1 MPYWRLPIGGYM
13 DFKRSPALPLLLE
26 RRLNRRRLL
35 AGGAELAVLGVAARG
50 ARAQTGAAGGLTFPR
65 VAPSS
70 ADAVIV
76 PDGYRSDVVVRW
88 GDPLF
93 DGAAALD
100 ARSVVSGALATA
112 EAAAA
117 QEKQFGYNCDGIGL
131 FPLAADRQLLCVNHE
146 FPLPALMFPGW
157 AEAREARTVGAFV
170 REHPAVVAYMQ
181 AAVGLSVVE
190 LRRGAR
196 WDYVRDS
203 RYNRRVTAHTPME
216 ITGPARNHALLNPR
230 RERVALAYG
239 TLGNCAAGTTP
250 WRTYVT
256 AEENVD
262 DYFGNGAAAELDA
275 ATELAHRRFGFRL
288 RDSAYR
294 WEYVDPRFDAAMNPA
309 ESLKFGWIVELD
321 PFDPQSRPKKRT
333 ALGRFKH
340 ECATTVLAAD
350 GRAVVY
356 MGDDQQFE
364 YFYKFVSRAKVDA
377 ARPERNRDLLDDGT
391 LYVARL
397 DDDGH
402 GEWLPLVHGVH
413 PELTPERGFA
423 SQADVVL
430 RCREAADRLGATPLD
445 RPEDVA
451 VSPLTGNVYV
461 ACTQNLGRDEGVVEV
476 GGRMLDTRTD
486 RASPRAPNTA
496 GHILELAEQGGDAA
510 ATSFRWEIFLL
521 AGAPSTPQLVA
532 ALPPEHSGSLAAE
545 LTYFGG
551 ATDSDELSAF
561 ANPDNLGFDADG
573 NLWIV
578 TDGNQPGNFNDGC
591 FACATDGSDRGRVR
605 QFMSGPVGAEVCG
618 CEFTQDGG
626 TLFLTLEHPGEAGT
640 ATSPQSHWPDG
651 GDAAPRPSVVAIE
664 PEARGRK
671 FGS

>member
-1 MPYWRLPIGGYM
+1 MESK
-13 DFKRSPALPLLLE
+13 DSPALRRLLE

-35 AGGAELAVLGVAARG
+35 GSGAELAALGVVARS
-50 ARAQTGAAGGLTFPR
+50 AYAQTGVTGGLTFPR

-93 DGAAALD
+93 ADSAALD
-100 ARSVVSGALATA
+100 ARAVASGGLATPA
-112 EAAAA
+112 AAAA
-117 QEKQFGYNCDGIGL
+117 QAKQFGYNCDGIGL
-131 FPLAADRQLLCVNHE
+131 FPLTDDRQLLCVNHE

-157 AEAREARTVGAFV
+157 VEAREARAVGTFV
-170 REHPAVVAYMQ
+170 RERPAVVALMQ
-181 AAVGLSVVE
+181 AAVGLTVVE
-190 LRRGAR
+190 LQRGDR
-196 WDYVRDS
+196 WSYVRGS
-203 RYNRRVTAHTPME
+203 RYNRRVTAHTAIEM
-216 ITGPARNHALLNPR
+216 TGPARNHVLLNPHGAR
-230 RERVALAYG
+230 TALAYG

-262 DYFGNGAAAELDA
+262 DYFGNGAAAKLDA
-275 ATELAHRRFGFRL
+275 ATELAHRRFGFRQ
-288 RDSAYR
+288 RDSAHR
-294 WEYVDPRFDAAMNPA
+294 WEYGDPRFDAAANPA

-321 PFDPQSRPKKRT
+321 PFDPESRPKKRT

-364 YFYKFVSRAKVDA
+364 YFYKFVSRAKFDA
-377 ARPERNRDLLDDGT
+377 ARPARNRDLLDDGT
-391 LYVARL
+391 LYVARF
-397 DDDGH
+397 DDDGR
-402 GEWLPLVHGVH
+402 GEWLPLVHGAH
-413 PELTPERGFA
+413 RELTPERGFA

-451 VSPLTGNVYV
+451 VNPRTGNVYV
-461 ACTQNLGRDEGVVEV
+461 ACTQNLGRDEGVVEIA
-476 GGRMLDTRTD
+476 GRMLDTRTD

-510 ATSFRWEIFLL
+510 ATSFNWEIFLL
-521 AGAPSTPQLVA
+521 AGAPSARQLVA
-532 ALPPEHSGSLAAE
+532 ALPPGHAGSLAAE

-551 ATDSDELSAF
+551 ATDGDELSAF

-578 TDGNQPGNFNDGC
+578 TDGSQPGNFNDGC
-591 FACATDGSDRGRVR
+591 FACPTDGADRGQVR
-605 QFMSGPVGAEVCG
+605 QFMSAPVGAEVCG
-618 CEFTQDGG
+618 CEFTRDGG
-626 TLFLTLEHPGEAGT
+626 TLFLTLQHPGEAGT

-651 GDAAPRPSVVAIE
+651 GDAAPRPSVIAIE
-664 PEARGRK
+664 PDARGRK

>member
-1 MPYWRLPIGGYM
+1 MRFEG
-13 DFKRSPALPLLLE
+13 SPALHTLLE
-26 RRLNRRRLL
+26 RRLSRRRLL
-35 AGGAELAVLGVAARG
+35 GTGAELAALSVVARSAYG
-50 ARAQTGAAGGLTFPR
+50 QTAATSGLTFRR

-76 PDGYRSDVVVRW
+76 PEGYRADVVLRW

-93 DGAAALD
+93 ADSVALD
-100 ARSVVSGALATA
+100 ARAVASGALLRAD
-112 EAAAA
+112 AAAA
-117 QEKQFGYNCDGIGL
+117 QAKQFGYNCDGIGL
-131 FPLAADRQLLCVNHE
+131 FPLGAQRQLLCVNHE
-146 FPLPALMFPGW
+146 YPTPALLFPGW
-157 AEAREARTVGAFV
+157 IEAREARAVGAFV

-181 AAVGLSVVE
+181 ATVGLTVVE
-190 LRRGAR
+190 LTRDSGFR
-196 WDYVRDS
+196 YVRGS
-203 RYNRRVTAHTPME
+203 RYNRRVTAHTAME
-216 ITGPARNHALLNPR
+216 ITGPARNHRLLNPR
-230 RERVALAYG
+230 AEPAPLAFG

-250 WRTYVT
+250 WRTYLT

-262 DYFGNGAAAELDA
+262 DYFGNGAGAELDA
-275 ATELAHRRFGFRL
+275 ATELAHRRFGL
-288 RDSAYR
+288 RQRESAHR
-294 WEYVDPRFDAAMNPA
+294 WEFVDPRFDAAVNPA
-309 ESLKFGWIVELD
+309 ELLKFGWIVELD
-321 PFDPQSRPKKRT
+321 PFDPTSRPKKRT

-340 ECATTVLAAD
+340 EGATTVLAAD

-364 YFYKFVSRAKVDA
+364 YFYKFVSRERFDA
-377 ARPERNRDLLDDGT
+377 ARPERSRDLLDDGT

-397 DDDGH
+397 DDDGG

-413 PELTPERGFA
+413 RELTQERGFA

-451 VSPLTGNVYV
+451 VNPRNGNVYL
-461 ACTQNLGRDEGVVEV
+461 ACTQNFGRDEGVVVV
-476 GGRMLDTRTD
+476 GGRTLDTRTD

-496 GHILELAEQGGDAA
+496 GHIIEIVEQSADAA
-510 ATSFRWEIFLL
+510 ATSFKWEIFLL
-521 AGAPSTPQLVA
+521 AGAPSARELVA
-532 ALPPEHSGSLAAE
+532 ALPPEHAGSLADA

-551 ATDSDELSAF
+551 ATDVAELSAF
-561 ANPDNLGFDADG
+561 ANPDNLGFDGDG

-591 FACATDGSDRGRVR
+591 FACPTEGPDRGQVR

-618 CEFTQDGG
+618 CEFTQDGS
-626 TLFLTLEHPGEAGT
+626 TLFLTLQHPGEAGS
-640 ATSPQSHWPDG
+640 ATNPQSHWPDG
-651 GDAAPRPSVVAIE
+651 GDAAPRPSVIAIE
-664 PEARGRK
+664 PETRARK